1 MILGSL
7 SGVSTST
14 SVNTWFTTLEKPF
27 FNPPNWVFGPVWTIL
42 YIMMGIAAGRV
53 WALGTETAGVKKALV
68 LFTAQLLLNFLW
80 SLLFFGMKSIGVAL
94 IDIVLMW
101 IVIVL
106 TMHAFKPL
114 DKMAYRL
121 MWPYL
126 IWVSFATALNV
137 GILYLNM

>member
-106 TMHAFKPL
+106 TMHAFKTL